1 MRRIHQAKIRY
12 YRITRYRDILQIS
25 KSLKSNN
32 FFNITSINKKLLPF
46 DSSQR
51 DDSNKLNFII
61 IGSLDA
67 EISLFLDF
75 KIFNSKI
82 MQKLMKTYEILRNF
96 MQITQDYGG
105 CVILRKFTPKK
116 IS

>member
-1 MRRIHQAKIRY
+1 M
-12 YRITRYRDILQIS
+12 
-25 KSLKSNN
+25 
-32 FFNITSINKKLLPF
+32 SINMKLLPF

-61 IGSLDA
+61 TGSLNT

-82 MQKLMKTYEILRNF
+82 MQKLTKTYEILRNF
-96 MQITQDYGG
+96 TQVTQVYRGY
-105 CVILRKFTPKK
+105 VILQKFTPKK
-116 IS
+116 IPDDQAKIRYCRITRYRDILQNI

>member
-1 MRRIHQAKIRY
+1 MKLQPFELSQWDESIKLKFVTVESLGIEIY
-12 YRITRYRDILQIS
+12 YKMS

-32 FFNITSINKKLLPF
+32 FFNITSINIKLLPF
-46 DSSQR
+46 DSSQW

-67 EISLFLDF
+67 EISLFLNF

-96 MQITQDYGG
+96 MQVT
-105 CVILRKFTPKK
+105 
-116 IS
+116 

>member
-1 MRRIHQAKIRY
+1 M
-12 YRITRYRDILQIS
+12 
-25 KSLKSNN
+25 
-32 FFNITSINKKLLPF
+32 KLLPF

-82 MQKLMKTYEILRNF
+82 MQNLTKTYEILRNF
-96 MQITQDYGG
+96 TQITQYYGG

-116 IS
+116 NS

>member
-1 MRRIHQAKIRY
+1 M
-12 YRITRYRDILQIS
+12 
-25 KSLKSNN
+25 
-32 FFNITSINKKLLPF
+32 KLLPF

-51 DDSNKLNFII
+51 DDSNKLKFVI

-75 KIFNSKI
+75 KIFTSKI
-82 MQKLMKTYEILRNF
+82 MQKLTKTYEILRNF

-105 CVILRKFTPKK
+105 GVILQKFMPKK
-116 IS
+116 NS